1 MHYVIPFVISI
12 ALLTAGCAAGSGAGP
27 QDLAGHARLGASAT
41 AGAAGFP
48 WPREATDAIA
58 CVRDGHD
65 HTGWRPPAGED
76 ALVEIDLQPW
86 LGRRVHLDSLALGW
100 DDAVSGPFE
109 VELSAGCGSAVT
121 ETMHMDDPAAPLSLD
136 TRAGCVRIRVPAA
149 GRDGAV
155 LQSLELV
162 SRDPDVTLPAPV
174 EENADMLH
182 ADSGVVEGF
191 YGVPWSHRERLAMI
205 DHLGRLGLGAYLY
218 APKLDP
224 LHRARWREPY
234 PEAFL
239 DRWSELAGRATRNNV
254 RLLFGISPLIDFD
267 FEDPADLEKLAAKC
281 RRFLAAGAA
290 GVALLAD
297 DIELEAE
304 ARVDGA
310 LGARHAELA
319 ERLRADLAAD
329 HPDLVFWFVPT
340 AYSDARAGGFED
352 GWAYLE
358 ALAALHPDT
367 AVLWTGS
374 DTFCDTLEA
383 ADLDRVRAATGRD
396 PVIWDNFWANDGGDG
411 LMGRILLS
419 AYTGRGPD
427 LPSVTRGIVFNPGIQ
442 GALARLQVTMGARYL
457 EAPASPDPQ
466 DQRARAVE
474 AELARS
480 LEEGGRTGDAGA
492 LGLVL
497 ALFEAHGMQTPRH
510 AAMEEAVASLIE
522 RLPDGGVPL
531 EQAGDLLELFARM
544 AALGTSV
551 HHSALDPDLV
561 DELVFPLQKIA
572 REGEAGL
579 QALGALGGRLS
590 GNQATDSLA
599 AARTALDRS
608 AECRF
613 LFAPGTLAGL
623 VESVENLPAED
634 RGFLAPALADDPPA
648 CRTGE
653 EFTWQPFAP
662 GATLGAIGPPG
673 VRAERDTIHWT
684 PPHAGS
690 YDLVTT
696 AVGPDGWAFRKVQLV
711 CEE

>member
-1 MHYVIPFVISI
+1 LILS
-12 ALLTAGCAAGSGAGP
+12 ATLLAAGCAAGSGAGP

-48 WPREATDAIA
+48 WPREASDAIA

-65 HTGWRPPAGED
+65 ATGWKPPPDED
-76 ALVEIDLQPW
+76 AFVEIDLQPW
-86 LGRRVHLDSLALGW
+86 LGRRVRLDSLALGW
-100 DDAVSGPFE
+100 DGTAPAPLV
-109 VELSAGCGSAVT
+109 VELSRSCGGTVT
-121 ETMHMDDPAAPLSLD
+121 DTLHMTDPGALLALD
-136 TRAGCVRIRVPAA
+136 ARAGCVRIRVPAA
-149 GRDGAV
+149 GQDGTV
-155 LQSLELV
+155 LRSLELV
-162 SRDPDVTLPAPV
+162 SRDPDVTVPAPV
-174 EENADMLH
+174 EENTDMRH

-205 DHLGRLGLGAYLY
+205 DHLGRLGLGTYLY

-234 PEAFL
+234 PEVFL
-239 DRWSELAGRATRNNV
+239 DRWGELAGRANRKNV
-254 RLLFGISPLIDFD
+254 RLLFGISPLIDYD
-267 FEDPADLEKLAAKC
+267 FEDPADFEKLAAKC

-310 LGARHAELA
+310 LGSRHAELA
-319 ERLRADLAAD
+319 GRLRANLAAD

-367 AVLWTGS
+367 AVMWTGT
-374 DTFCDTLEA
+374 DTFCTALEA
-383 ADLDRVRAATGRD
+383 SDLDRVRAATGRD

-411 LMGRILLS
+411 LMGRILLA

-442 GALARLQVTMGARYL
+442 GGLSRLQLAMGARYL
-457 EAPASPDPQ
+457 DAPASSDPQ

-474 AELARS
+474 AELGYTM
-480 LEEGGRTGDAGA
+480 EEGGRTGDAEA

-531 EQAGDLLELFARM
+531 EEAGFLLTLFARM
-544 AALGTSV
+544 ATLGTSI
-551 HHSALDPDLV
+551 HHSSLHADLV

-579 QALGALGGRLS
+579 QALDALGAKLS
-590 GNQATDSLA
+590 GDQAADALA
-599 AARTALDRS
+599 AARSALDRS

-613 LFAPGTLAGL
+613 LFAPGTLAEL
-623 VESVENLPAED
+623 IESVEKLTAED
-634 RGFLAPALADDPPA
+634 RGFRAPARAGDPPA
-648 CRTGE
+648 CRAGDP
-653 EFTWQPFAP
+653 FSWQPFAA
-662 GATLGAIGPPG
+662 GATLGAFGPPG
-673 VRAERDTIHWT
+673 VRIEGDTVLWT

-690 YDLVTT
+690 YDLVVT
-696 AVGPDGWAFRKVQLV
+696 AATPDGWAFRMVGLV
-711 CEE
+711 CE